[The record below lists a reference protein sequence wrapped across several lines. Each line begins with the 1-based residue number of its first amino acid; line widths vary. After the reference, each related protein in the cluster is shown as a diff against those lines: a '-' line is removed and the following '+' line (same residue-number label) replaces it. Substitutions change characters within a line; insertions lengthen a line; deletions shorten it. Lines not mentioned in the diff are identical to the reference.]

1 MTPKETLL
9 NKSINSLVD
18 YCQLLEERNEK
29 LKNEVKELKAV
40 ASSAEVKETN
50 KTLREE
56 NKKLKAQLEKFT
68 KLVEAL
74 K

>member
-40 ASSAEVKETN
+40 APSAEVKETN

-56 NKKLKAQLEKFT
+56 NKKLKVQLEKFT
-68 KLVEAL
+68 KLVEAF

>member
-40 ASSAEVKETN
+40 APSEEVKTTN

-56 NKKLKAQLEKFT
+56 NKKLKTQLEKFT

>member
-40 ASSAEVKETN
+40 APSAEVKETN

>member
-40 ASSAEVKETN
+40 APSEEVKTTN

>member
-40 ASSAEVKETN
+40 APSEEVKTTN

-56 NKKLKAQLEKFT
+56 NKKLKAQIEKFT

>member
-40 ASSAEVKETN
+40 APSEEVKTTN

-56 NKKLKAQLEKFT
+56 NKKLKSQLEKFT